1 MEKSA
6 IAHDWHVTWTR
17 GLLHGGSLLGDGCHV
32 TSVTANSKAAGASRE
47 RQDAT
52 AIGGL

>member
-6 IAHDWHVTWTR
+6 ITRDRHMTWSR